1 MNDPT
6 ARLTRTTV
14 FIHRNEL
21 ETLGRIDIKK
31 YLNQVLAPYIRD
43 GWYIVVKN
51 VTEDPNLYRL
61 IFSIFVP
68 SGYDKNQNPFFA

>member
-51 VTEDPNLYRL
+51 IKEDPDIYRL
-61 IFSIFVP
+61 ILSRFVP
-68 SGYDKNQNPFFA
+68 GGYDKNQNPFFA